1 MNNIHKLFQ
10 TPSTMLCMT
19 TDYNR
24 QTPLHDFAIEEFNR
38 SPHSIVPTLTLLSS
52 TTAHHLSFLNSV
64 IILDK
69 YNTTKYCL
77 KLSNNHS
84 CTDDISQLFFKS
96 LLDSKI
102 LTGSSVNS
110 SYSSISFYA
119 SSVVK
124 LKDWLLSGGGSGGS
138 GRMEGNGWS
147 HRDQQFS
154 DYTPERQQRSMSYN
168 SAIHLVYSL
177 SKQQKYLE
185 NNKLGFVCF
194 NVDDIVV
201 IDDSKFICVNPS
213 LCEELFWLPPKEFNH
228 SPSTHCAVSTARNTS
243 SGKMTLCRPFNRA
256 HCFCSPE
263 LLRIDSLPA
272 SVHHKT
278 SYYSL
283 GLLAIFCLFGYDDR
297 CCSDSQQVYVS
308 LQPILNTKLYFYLLR
323 CLSVHA
329 ENRHLFFV

>member
-1 MNNIHKLFQ
+1 MNNH
-10 TPSTMLCMT
+10 
-19 TDYNR
+19 
-24 QTPLHDFAIEEFNR
+24 
-38 SPHSIVPTLTLLSS
+38 LT
-52 TTAHHLSFLNSV
+52 FLNSV
-64 IILDK
+64 VVIQTPLTMQRTLPACK
-69 YNTTKYCL
+69 QAYVSLQTPTKYCL
-77 KLSNNHS
+77 KLSNDHT
-84 CTDDISQLFFKS
+84 CTDDISQLFFKA

-102 LTGSSVNS
+102 LTGSSINS

-124 LKDWLLSGGGSGGS
+124 LKDWLLSGGS
-138 GRMEGNGWS
+138 GR
-147 HRDQQFS
+147 
-154 DYTPERQQRSMSYN
+154 MSYN

-185 NNKLGFVCF
+185 NNKLGFVYF

-213 LCEELFWLPPKEFNH
+213 LCEELFWLRPK
-228 SPSTHCAVSTARNTS
+228 AS
-243 SGKMTLCRPFNRA
+243 SGVMTLCRPFNRA

-263 LLRIDSLPA
+263 LLRVDSLPA
-272 SVHHKT
+272 SVHYKT

-283 GLLAIFCLFGYDDR
+283 GLLAIFCLFGYDGR
-297 CCSDSQQVYVS
+297 CCSDLQQVYVS

-323 CLSVHA
+323 CLSLHA

>member
-1 MNNIHKLFQ
+1 MNNHNHNH
-10 TPSTMLCMT
+10 STMYTNYSQETSACFATCAESSASAPDYGSAT
-19 TDYNR
+19 TLR
-24 QTPLHDFAIEEFNR
+24 SFSAPLHPLV
-38 SPHSIVPTLTLLSS
+38 SPFSS
-52 TTAHHLSFLNSV
+52 KTP
-64 IILDK
+64 
-69 YNTTKYCL
+69 TKYCL
-77 KLSNNHS
+77 KLSNDHT
-84 CTDDISQLFFKS
+84 CTDDISELFFKA

-110 SYSSISFYA
+110 SYSAISFYA

-124 LKDWLLSGGGSGGS
+124 LKDWLLACGSCGPN
-138 GRMEGNGWS
+138 R
-147 HRDQQFS
+147 
-154 DYTPERQQRSMSYN
+154 MSYN

-185 NNKLGFVCF
+185 HNKLGFVCF

-228 SPSTHCAVSTARNTS
+228 SPSTHCAVSTARSTS
-243 SGKMTLCRPFNRA
+243 SCKMTLCRPFNRT

-272 SVHHKT
+272 SVHYKT

-283 GLLAIFCLFGYDDR
+283 GLLAIFCLFGYDGR
-297 CCSDSQQVYVS
+297 CSSDSQQTLSV
-308 LQPILNTKLYFYLLR
+308 LEPILNTKLYFYLLR
-323 CLSVHA
+323 CLSLHA

>member
-1 MNNIHKLFQ
+1 MNNH
-10 TPSTMLCMT
+10 TPSTMT
-19 TDYNR
+19 TEYN
-24 QTPLHDFAIEEFNR
+24 QKTEAFKQASVFFH
-38 SPHSIVPTLTLLSS
+38 LT
-52 TTAHHLSFLNSV
+52 FVNSV
-64 IILDK
+64 IIQTPSASAIAAQGVQSLTFDNAAHDYDSQQTSSTTHRTLPACK
-69 YNTTKYCL
+69 QAYASLQTPTKYCL

-124 LKDWLLSGGGSGGS
+124 LKDWLLSGGSSES
-138 GRMEGNGWS
+138 GR
-147 HRDQQFS
+147 
-154 DYTPERQQRSMSYN
+154 MSYN

-201 IDDSKFICVNPS
+201 IDDSTFICVNPS

-228 SPSTHCAVSTARNTS
+228 SPSTHCAVSTARSTS

-283 GLLAIFCLFGYDDR
+283 GLLAIFCLFGYDGR
-297 CCSDSQQVYVS
+297 SCSDSQQTLLV

>member
-1 MNNIHKLFQ
+1 MNNH

-19 TDYNR
+19 TEYNQKTSATAIALHR
-24 QTPLHDFAIEEFNR
+24 KKGVQSLTTFHSDNAAHVYGSQQKTP
-38 SPHSIVPTLTLLSS
+38 
-52 TTAHHLSFLNSV
+52 
-64 IILDK
+64 
-69 YNTTKYCL
+69 TKYCL
-77 KLSNNHS
+77 KLSNDHS

-119 SSVVK
+119 SAVVK
-124 LKDWLLSGGGSGGS
+124 LKDWLLSGGSDGS
-138 GRMEGNGWS
+138 GRI
-147 HRDQQFS
+147 
-154 DYTPERQQRSMSYN
+154 SYN

-185 NNKLGFVCF
+185 NNKLGFVYF

-201 IDDSKFICVNPS
+201 IDDSTFICVNPS
-213 LCEELFWLPPKEFNH
+213 LCEELFWLPPKEFNQT
-228 SPSTHCAVSTARNTS
+228 PSTHCAVSTDRSTS
-243 SGKMTLCRPFNRA
+243 SGKMTICRPFNRA
-256 HCFCSPE
+256 NCFCSPE

-272 SVHHKT
+272 SVHYKT

-283 GLLAIFCLFGYDDR
+283 GLLAIFCLFGYDGR
-297 CCSDSQQVYVS
+297 CSTFDNAAHVYGSHQNILSV
-308 LQPILNTKLYFYLLR
+308 LEPILNTKLYFYLLR

>member
-1 MNNIHKLFQ
+1 MNNHN
-10 TPSTMLCMT
+10 PSTMA
-19 TDYNR
+19 TDYSQETSACR
-24 QTPLHDFAIEEFNR
+24 QAYVSLH
-38 SPHSIVPTLTLLSS
+38 LT
-52 TTAHHLSFLNSV
+52 FVNSV
-64 IILDK
+64 IFLRLAPSE
-69 YNTTKYCL
+69 YNRKTSTRYATCAVSTFSSIIQTPTKYCL

-110 SYSSISFYA
+110 SYSAMSFYA

-124 LKDWLLSGGGSGGS
+124 LKDWLLACGSGKI
-138 GRMEGNGWS
+138 
-147 HRDQQFS
+147 
-154 DYTPERQQRSMSYN
+154 TYN

-213 LCEELFWLPPKEFNH
+213 LCEEIFTMGG
-228 SPSTHCAVSTARNTS
+228 SCTSSTARSTS
-243 SGKMTLCRPFNRA
+243 SGKMKENGWSHRDQQFSDDTPERQQRSMTLCRPFNRT

-263 LLRIDSLPA
+263 LLRMDSLPA
-272 SVHHKT
+272 SVHYKT

-283 GLLAIFCLFGYDDR
+283 GLLAVFCLFGYDGR
-297 CCSDSQQVYVS
+297 CSSDLQQVYVS

-323 CLSVHA
+323 CLSLHS

>member
-1 MNNIHKLFQ
+1 MYTNYSQETSACFA
-10 TPSTMLCMT
+10 TCAESSASAPDYGSAT
-19 TDYNR
+19 TLR
-24 QTPLHDFAIEEFNR
+24 SFSAPLHPLV
-38 SPHSIVPTLTLLSS
+38 SPFSS
-52 TTAHHLSFLNSV
+52 KTP
-64 IILDK
+64 
-69 YNTTKYCL
+69 TKYCL

-102 LTGSSVNS
+102 LTGSSINS
-110 SYSSISFYA
+110 SYSAISFYA

-124 LKDWLLSGGGSGGS
+124 LKDWLLACGSGGSGGS
-138 GRMEGNGWS
+138 CGANR
-147 HRDQQFS
+147 
-154 DYTPERQQRSMSYN
+154 MSYN
-168 SAIHLVYSL
+168 SAIHLIYSL

-213 LCEELFWLPPKEFNH
+213 LCEEIFRT
-228 SPSTHCAVSTARNTS
+228 PSAS
-243 SGKMTLCRPFNRA
+243 SGVMTLCRPFNRA

-263 LLRIDSLPA
+263 LLRMDSLPA
-272 SVHHKT
+272 SVHYKT

-283 GLLAIFCLFGYDDR
+283 GLLAVFCLFGYDGRTPSAASGNYGVQSLTFDTLR
-297 CCSDSQQVYVS
+297 SVYGSQHCSSDLQQVYVS
-308 LQPILNTKLYFYLLR
+308 LQPILHTKLYFYLLR
-323 CLSVHA
+323 CLSLHA

>member
-1 MNNIHKLFQ
+1 M
-10 TPSTMLCMT
+10 S
-19 TDYNR
+19 TDYSR
-24 QTPLHDFAIEEFNR
+24 ETSACKQASVFFH
-38 SPHSIVPTLTLLSS
+38 LT
-52 TTAHHLSFLNSV
+52 FVNSV
-64 IILDK
+64 IFLRLAPSE
-69 YNTTKYCL
+69 YNRKTSTRFATCAVSTFSSIIQTPTKFCL
-77 KLSNNHS
+77 KLSNDHT

-124 LKDWLLSGGGSGGS
+124 LKDWLLSGGSGGS
-138 GRMEGNGWS
+138 GK
-147 HRDQQFS
+147 
-154 DYTPERQQRSMSYN
+154 MSYN

-213 LCEELFWLPPKEFNH
+213 LCEEILRLRPK
-228 SPSTHCAVSTARNTS
+228 AS

-272 SVHHKT
+272 SVHYKT

-283 GLLAIFCLFGYDDR
+283 GLLAIFCLFGYDGR
-297 CCSDSQQVYVS
+297 CCSDLQQVYVS

-323 CLSVHA
+323 CLSLHA